1 MHGLR
6 NHFLIAMPQ
15 LADDNFS
22 NSLVYVCDDGEQ
34 GVLGVIV
41 NRPLTL
47 TIGHLLEKLE
57 LDVADS
63 VNADM
68 PVLYGGP
75 VHSDRGFIVH
85 RGSASEW
92 ESSLQVSEEIALT
105 TSMDMLNA
113 IARGEGPEEFVML
126 MGCAGWQVPQLTEEL
141 KGNAWLTVAADSRV
155 MFDTP
160 SDRRRDAAAA
170 LLGVDLGLLGSI
182 AGHG

>member
-6 NHFLIAMPQ
+6 HHFLIAMPQ

-22 NSLVYVCDDGEQ
+22 NSLVYVCDDDEK

-47 TIGHLLEKLE
+47 TVGGLLEKLE
-57 LDVADS
+57 LRVEPS
-63 VNADM
+63 VRVDM

-75 VHSDRGFIVH
+75 VHTDRGFIVH
-85 RGSASEW
+85 RGLASDW
-92 ESSLQVSEEIALT
+92 ESSLQVSDDIALT

-113 IARGEGPEEFVML
+113 IARGVGPDEFVML
-126 MGCAGWQVPQLTEEL
+126 MGCAGWQVPQLTDEL
-141 KGNAWLTVAADSRV
+141 KDNAWLTVAADSKV
-155 MFDTP
+155 IFDMP
-160 SDRRRDAAAA
+160 CDRRRDAAAD
-170 LLGVDLGLLGSI
+170 LLGVNLDLLGSI